1 VTSER
6 SDRKAQATTG
16 AEFDAAL
23 DQAEDLLASAD
34 AHRRAAWRHLV
45 AVALAVTASAVTVA
59 AVAATGIGAIAGV
72 ALVMATVV
80 VDLALIGTVART
92 VLAPLW
98 STAVRDE
105 RCAVEIVAIL
115 RELLT
120 VLSREEEWS
129 LFRVQRTRLRMS
141 RFGIAVRQR

>member
-34 AHRRAAWRHLV
+34 AHRCAAWRHLV
-45 AVALAVTASAVTVA
+45 AVALAVTASAVAVA
-59 AVAATGIGAIAGV
+59 AVVATATGVAAGA
-72 ALVMATVV
+72 ALVVVTAV
-80 VDLALIGTVART
+80 VDLALIATVART

-98 STAVRDE
+98 HTAVRDE
-105 RCAVEIVAIL
+105 RCAVEIVAVL